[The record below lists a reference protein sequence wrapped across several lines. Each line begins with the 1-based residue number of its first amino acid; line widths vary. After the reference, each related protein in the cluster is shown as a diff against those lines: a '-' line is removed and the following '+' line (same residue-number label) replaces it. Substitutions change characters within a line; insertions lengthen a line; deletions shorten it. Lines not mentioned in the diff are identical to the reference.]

1 VKTRDA
7 SIAISLLSILATA
20 GTPAIAHAQPTES
33 KKRTGQAPGCVP
45 GQQIACACIGGGSGV
60 QRCSEDGASFGAC
73 QGCVGQPEVVV
84 TECNPAGT
92 LHLQLYWQTKKC
104 SWAMDKATFVVSR
117 SLRGHS
123 ILDKSD
129 GVPEKATVRA
139 ERRSTGCAIEIVQT
153 IDPEGAVAGS
163 KSVSIARYAYH
174 LTETN
179 GLITGDG
186 TCQIFEFD
194 DAPACTAS
202 FAVVGTRSV
211 RTARR

>member
-1 VKTRDA
+1 MDIARRVSKECPA
-7 SIAISLLSILATA
+7 S
-20 GTPAIAHAQPTES
+20 G
-33 KKRTGQAPGCVP
+33 
-45 GQQIACACIGGGSGV
+45 
-60 QRCSEDGASFGAC
+60 
-73 QGCVGQPEVVV
+73 
-84 TECNPAGT
+84 GT

-104 SWAMDKATFVVSR
+104 SWAMDKATFGVSR

-129 GVPEKATVRA
+129 GVPENATVKA
-139 ERRSTGCAIEIVQT
+139 ERRSTGCAIVQT

-163 KSVSIARYAYH
+163 KSVSIAKYAYH

-202 FAVVGTRSV
+202 FTVVGTRSV